1 MSYLESMVCPWTG
14 CGGTIRKISTGLEHD
29 NGWVCNVCGE
39 FFASAEDYQAKLR
52 KENEWAEAWIN
63 WSEER
68 EHESRGIVL
77 EETEKVG
84 TERDIEKISV
94 EEDVEQVAV
103 AE

>member
-14 CGGTIRKISTGLEHD
+14 CGGTIRRTSTGLEHD
-29 NGWVCNVCGE
+29 NGWVCNMCGE
-39 FFASAEDYQAKLR
+39 FFASTEDYQAKLR
-52 KENEWAEAWIN
+52 KENEWAEAWFN

-68 EHESRGIVL
+68 KHGTMEIEL
-77 EETEKVG
+77 EEIEKVD
-84 TERDIEKISV
+84 TEHGIEEISV